1 MDKLFDISH
10 DSQQYNSE
18 LIFVAKISNFSVFW
32 RLLKKIE
39 ARPGVYEKSEKQKNQ
54 ISIKSIQ
61 INVLTVM
68 EQAYK
73 VFDYAQGF
81 KCVG

>member
-1 MDKLFDISH
+1 M
-10 DSQQYNSE
+10 
-18 LIFVAKISNFSVFW
+18 
-32 RLLKKIE
+32 LKKIE

-54 ISIKSIQ
+54 ISIKSIK
-61 INVLTVM
+61 INVHTVM

>member
-39 ARPGVYEKSEKQKNQ
+39 SRPGVYEKSDKQKNQ

-61 INVLTVM
+61 INVHTVM